1 MFEKLRQKW
10 KVNVLQ
16 LVLILCTFA
25 IGGSLTGFAGKKN
38 YEPAVNRVRLA
49 LGNHLYPSG
58 YYYLA
63 GHGVAHQHSFWS
75 VQVFF
80 KLYTKIG
87 RKDGAVKTAESKKS
101 KLKRKNP
108 GCCFLNFDF

>member
-1 MFEKLRQKW
+1 MESKCVATGTYPLHICDRWQFDR
-10 KVNVLQ
+10 
-16 LVLILCTFA
+16 LCR
-25 IGGSLTGFAGKKN
+25 KKN

-101 KLKRKNP
+101 KLKSKNP